1 MPTLV
6 AIIAATV
13 ASYLASKLLGEVSV
27 IWSAVVSFFLWILVF
42 YLTKRFLI
50 RIKP

>member
-1 MPTLV
+1 MPTFV
-6 AIIAATV
+6 SIIAATV
-13 ASYLASKLLGEVSV
+13 AGYVASKLLGEVSAM
-27 IWSAVVSFFLWILVF
+27 WSAVVLLWILVF

>member
-13 ASYLASKLLGEVSV
+13 AGYVASRLLGEVSG
-27 IWSAVVSFFLWILVF
+27 IWSAVVSFLLWILVF

>member
-1 MPTLV
+1 MPTFV
-6 AIIAATV
+6 SIIAATV
-13 ASYLASKLLGEVSV
+13 AGYVASKLLGEVSAM
-27 IWSAVVSFFLWILVF
+27 WSAVVSFLLWILVF